1 MVGFHNRGRAV
12 PATIQLICDESNVQ
26 RCVSRGPLLVRCMS
40 FTRRAKLNDA
50 AVIGERVFLRYPS
63 VRDLG
68 EFITLNRA
76 STRLHRGLASP
87 PTRPEQFHAFL
98 KRCRRTDCECF
109 LICRMEDDAIVGT
122 INLSQIFRG
131 GFQNA
136 YLGYYV
142 GECYAGQGYMTEA
155 LRLMLRYA
163 FLELKLHRLEAN
175 IQPHNIA
182 SIALVRRAGF
192 VREGYSRRYL
202 KICGRW
208 RDHERWALIAED
220 WKRNR

>member
-1 MVGFHNRGRAV
+1 MVG
-12 PATIQLICDESNVQ
+12 E
-26 RCVSRGPLLVRCMS
+26 
-40 FTRRAKLNDA
+40 K
-50 AVIGERVFLRYPS
+50 VFLRHPT
-63 VRDLG
+63 VRDLN

-76 STRLHRGLASP
+76 STRLHRALVSP
-87 PTRPEQFHAFL
+87 PVEPEAFHDFL
-98 KRCRRTDCECF
+98 QRSRRDDCACF
-109 LICRMEDDAIVGT
+109 LICRTEDDAILGA

-142 GECYAGQGYMTEA
+142 GERYAGQGYMTEA

-163 FLELKLHRLEAN
+163 FLELKLHRVEAN
-175 IQPHNIA
+175 IQPGNVA

-192 VREGYSRRYL
+192 LREGYSRRYL

-220 WKRNR
+220 WPRSDRASSR